1 MPDKPELIPDPP
13 DATTRRGPARRPA
26 ASAIGDFVD
35 PDTVRRLAEE
45 RRWALDLE
53 PDHLSGVA
61 AEIRMLRQALRDAFA
76 VGDDAAVRQDA
87 EALRRLLR
95 ERALVPEVD
104 DDTVGSL
111 EDGLSADLRRVLQ
124 RVGVEMG
131 VDA

>member
-1 MPDKPELIPDPP
+1 MPGKPHAIPDPP
-13 DATTRRGPARRPA
+13 ARTGRPSPAGKRA
-26 ASAIGDFVD
+26 VSAIGDYVD
-35 PDTVRRLAEE
+35 PGVVRHLAEE

-53 PDHLSGVA
+53 PDHLSGVG

-111 EDGLSADLRRVLQ
+111 ED
-124 RVGVEMG
+124 
-131 VDA
+131 

>member
-1 MPDKPELIPDPP
+1 MPTDAIPQADPSP
-13 DATTRRGPARRPA
+13 PPKRRGASRRPA
-26 ASAIGDFVD
+26 TSTIGDFVE
-35 PDTVRRLAEE
+35 PETVRHLAEE
-45 RRWALDLE
+45 RRWALELE
-53 PDHLSGVA
+53 PDHLFGVS

-95 ERALVPEVD
+95 ERALVPEVED
-104 DDTVGSL
+104 DAEGAL